1 MNDPQE
7 KPAFVSRVAL
17 ALACAAMY
25 ALAAAP
31 AHAQTAQPA
40 AEETTGLDEIIV
52 TARFREEKLQETP
65 IAITAITADEITAR
79 GMTSAYEV
87 AFTVPNASLRPAQAA
102 FGASMSAYLRG
113 IGQYDFLPEFEP
125 GVAIYFD
132 DVLHPV
138 TFGSMIDLMD
148 LERVEVLRGP
158 QGTLFGRG
166 AIGGAIRYISKP
178 PQGDDTGNIAVTYGA
193 FNRVDVRASYDFKL
207 TDGIFARVSA
217 VSKKR
222 DGYQNVYD
230 FACKFPLL
238 AGYGD
243 GLAADGAD
251 ADTLPDVVA
260 AGSAADNAFAIP
272 RRTQNRESKCK
283 IGTQGG
289 ENVTG
294 ARAALRFAP
303 SDTWDL
309 TFTGVYL
316 DDTSEA
322 RADTLVH
329 VGRIPTTSASPFRG
343 QLPVPFNFW
352 SNGLVARYGVPYDER
367 FVAPSIYQSYATF
380 DDPAQGTTFDPKT
393 SFEDR
398 SLGVEAN
405 IHITDNMLLELIGSF
420 SKFKGKFATD
430 ADGSPFNEQLVD
442 GLQFVESKTA
452 EARLSGQAFDKLD
465 WTVGAFWYQG
475 DFINSQQVM
484 IPAFVPT
491 GLLVNGHNQ
500 TSSENLSGF
509 AHGVFHVSD
518 KFSLT
523 AGVRY
528 STDQK
533 DEDFDNSI
541 VVTALDTDES
551 HFDWKVGADFKFTD
565 GMMLYGSAATGYR
578 PQAFN
583 PRPFQATQFVQ
594 VDGEEATSYELG
606 FKSDLADNRVRINLA
621 AFYVDY
627 NQRILPVG
635 GTECT
640 LLNPMGPPPY
650 VYNTIP
656 PATGTPIVDSLGQ
669 NCVAVTSRTFYINVP
684 ATITGAELEV
694 AFVPVDGLTISGQ
707 YGYTDFQG
715 DEFDD
720 PSLLQNPN
728 VTTIFSDNPIYVP
741 RDNWSVSMSYKFGAG
756 GGGSS
761 LTPRLDYYGQSEI
774 CTGLRTNVSITTID
788 TTQEQACSQDYQ
800 LLSAR
805 LEWASPED
813 TWRVAVGATNLTDE
827 EYFLNKFDL
836 SAFGQPTVEGQPGH
850 PREWYVSFTR
860 NFN

>member
-1 MNDPQE
+1 MNEP
-7 KPAFVSRVAL
+7 KKKHALASRYAL
-17 ALACAAMY
+17 ALTGAAACA
-25 ALAAAP
+25 LAGAP
-31 AHAQTAQPA
+31 ANAQTAQPD
-40 AEETTGLDEIIV
+40 AEPQRLEEITV
-52 TARFREEKLQETP
+52 TARYITENLQDTP
-65 IAITAITADEITAR
+65 IAITAITSEDLTAR
-79 GMTSAYEV
+79 GMTSSYEAAY
-87 AFTVPNASLRPAQAA
+87 AVPNASLRPAAAA

-138 TFGSMIDLMD
+138 TFGSMSDLMD

-166 AIGGAIRYISKP
+166 AIGGAIRYISKA
-178 PQGDDTGNIAVTYGA
+178 PQGDDTGNISVTYGA
-193 FNRVDVRASYDFKL
+193 FNRVDIRASYDFKIS
-207 TDGIFARVSA
+207 DSVFARVSA

-260 AGSAADNAFAIP
+260 AGSAADNSFAIP
-272 RRTQNRESKCK
+272 RRTLNRESKCK

-289 ENVTG
+289 EDVTG
-294 ARAALRFAP
+294 ARAAFRFAP

-309 TFTGVYL
+309 TLTGAYMN
-316 DDTSEA
+316 DASEA

-329 VGRIPTTSASPFRG
+329 IGRIPSGSTSPFRG

-352 SNGLVARYGVPYDER
+352 SNGLVSRYGVPYDER
-367 FVAPSIYQSYATF
+367 FLPPNIYTSYATF
-380 DDPAQGTTFDPKT
+380 DDPTLGYTFNPKT
-393 SFEDR
+393 SFEDQ
-398 SLGVEAN
+398 SGSAKLNV
-405 IHITDNMLLELIGSF
+405 HFSDTMLLELIGSY
-420 SKFKGKFATD
+420 SKFNGSFATD
-430 ADGSPFNEQLVD
+430 SDGSPFDEQLVD
-442 GLQFVESKTA
+442 GIQHVTTKTG
-452 EARLSGQAFDKLD
+452 EARLSGKAFDKFD
-465 WTVGAFWYQG
+465 WTVGAYWYKG
-475 DFINSQQVM
+475 DFVNSQQVL

-491 GLLVNGHNQ
+491 RLLVNGHNE
-500 TSSENLSGF
+500 TSSENISGF
-509 AHGVFHVSD
+509 ASGVFHVGD
-518 KFSLT
+518 KLSLT

-528 STDQK
+528 STDK
-533 DEDFDNSI
+533 KNEDFDNSI
-541 VVTALDTDES
+541 VVTQLDTDES
-551 HFDWKVGADFKFTD
+551 HFDWKVGADFKLTD
-565 GMMLYGSAATGYR
+565 SMLLYTSAATGYR

-583 PRPFQATQFVQ
+583 PRPFQPTQFVQ
-594 VDGEEATSYELG
+594 VDGEEATSYEIG
-606 FKSDLADNRVRINLA
+606 WKSDLADNRLRINLA

-669 NCVAVTSRTFYINVP
+669 NCVAVTSRTYYINIP

-694 AFVPVDGLTISGQ
+694 AYVPVDGLTISGQ

-720 PSLLQNPN
+720 PSLLRNPN
-728 VTTIFSDNPIYVP
+728 VTTIFSNKPIYVP
-741 RDNWSVSMSYKFGAG
+741 KDNWSVSMAYKFGT
-756 GGGSS
+756 GGSGAS
-761 LTPRLDYYGQSEI
+761 LTPRFDYYGQSEI
-774 CTGLRTNVSITTID
+774 CTGIRTNVSIAAID
-788 TTQEQACSQDYQ
+788 TTEEQACSQDYR

-813 TWRVAVGATNLTDE
+813 TWRVALGATNLTDE